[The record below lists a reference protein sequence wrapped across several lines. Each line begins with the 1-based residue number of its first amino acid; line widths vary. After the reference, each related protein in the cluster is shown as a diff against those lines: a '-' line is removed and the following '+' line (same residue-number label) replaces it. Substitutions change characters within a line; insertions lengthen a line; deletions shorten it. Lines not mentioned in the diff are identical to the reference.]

1 MCTKAVQPK
10 TFGGKFGVSGEDK
23 LWFNVSSGVWKSKL
37 RDGIRFII
45 YDAVVSDSPSNEGA
59 YWLQIVWLEP
69 FPGDVCFSFLQPH
82 SVGGN
87 KGM

>member
-10 TFGGKFGVSGEDK
+10 TFGGRFGVSDEDK

-45 YDAVVSDSPSNEGA
+45 NDAVVSDSP
-59 YWLQIVWLEP
+59 
-69 FPGDVCFSFLQPH
+69 
-82 SVGGN
+82 
-87 KGM
+87 